1 MSLLRQSG
9 WLRALEILTGLL
21 AIVFG
26 VLVFAFPEW
35 GVSTLV
41 ILLSVGLF
49 FIGFRSIA
57 LLGLKGLTKGIKV
70 LNGVTVIISLILAAL
85 VVVFS
90 GYGIVILLTFVSL
103 ALFVH
108 GFGRLFL
115 AYELKETTGLI
126 RGLMVA
132 VGVVDVILSI
142 IVLFLPGLALLV
154 FARVL
159 GVLLVVSGAEM
170 VASGVIG
177 HTWLGDFVDAAMKE
191 IQKYRCNHQQF
202 FCFNEK
208 GIFAQYKFCF
218 LLVNRDV
225 T

>member
-1 MSLLRQSG
+1 VTDLSLLRQSG

-21 AIVFG
+21 TIFFG

-41 ILLSVGLF
+41 ILMSVGLF

-57 LLGLKGLTKGIKV
+57 LLGLKCLTKSIKI
-70 LNGVTVIISLILAAL
+70 LNAITGIISLVLAAL
-85 VVVFS
+85 VVVFP
-90 GYGIVILLTFVSL
+90 GYGIVTLLTFVSL
-103 ALFVH
+103 ALVVH

-115 AYELKETTGLI
+115 AYALKEATSLI

-142 IVLFLPGLALLV
+142 VVLFLPGLALLV
-154 FARVL
+154 FASVL
-159 GVLLVVSGAEM
+159 GVLLIASGAEI

-177 HTWLGDFVDAAMKE
+177 RTWLGDFVDAAIKE
-191 IQKYRCNHQQF
+191 M
-202 FCFNEK
+202 
-208 GIFAQYKFCF
+208 
-218 LLVNRDV
+218 
-225 T
+225 